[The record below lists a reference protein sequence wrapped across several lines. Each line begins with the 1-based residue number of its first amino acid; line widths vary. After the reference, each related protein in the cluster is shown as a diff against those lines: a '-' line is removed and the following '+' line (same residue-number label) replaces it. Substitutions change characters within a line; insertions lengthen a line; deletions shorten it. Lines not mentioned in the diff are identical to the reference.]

1 MAGEVWR
8 RKDDVAFVD
17 SGPERSAVLDLDRLD
32 QPPYILN
39 GSSAVI
45 WQLVDGRRDRDAI
58 VAAVAEFYEVEPMTV
73 EQAVAE
79 FLADLEGRGLVVQA

>member
-1 MAGEVWR
+1 MAGQVWR

-45 WQLVDGRRDRDAI
+45 WQLIDGERDLDALVRG
-58 VAAVAEFYEVEPMTV
+58 VADFYEAEVATV
-73 EQAVAE
+73 EQAVADFVAE
-79 FLADLEGRGLVVQA
+79 LEGRGLVVRA